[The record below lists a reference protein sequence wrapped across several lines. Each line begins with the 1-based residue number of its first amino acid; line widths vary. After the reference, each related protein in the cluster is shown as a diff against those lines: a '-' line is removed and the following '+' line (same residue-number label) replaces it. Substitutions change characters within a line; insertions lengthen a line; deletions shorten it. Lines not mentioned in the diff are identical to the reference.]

1 MRLPKQLSSRDALL
15 APKLALV
22 ERFITESGLKPGQ
35 NFSQMARSK
44 KFGRAG
50 SPGMA
55 QGQGKGEGTAGS
67 SGFAVRDSS
76 SLNVMGNEMRASRS
90 RATARQTSPLGAG
103 LGSPTTASS
112 RTDPDKSDTMKN
124 LNPVNRQSGNVTT
137 EAGLDEYHDVVESY
151 FKAITA
157 PKPKGNT
164 P

>member
-1 MRLPKQLSSRDALL
+1 MN
-15 APKLALV
+15 
-22 ERFITESGLKPGQ
+22 PGK
-35 NFSQMARSK
+35 NFAQMARSR

-103 LGSPTTASS
+103 MGGPTTASS
-112 RTDPDKSDTMKN
+112 RADPDKSDTMKN
-124 LNPVNRQSGNVTT
+124 LNPVNRLSGSVAA
-137 EAGLDEYHDVVESY
+137 EAGMDEYHDVVESY

-157 PKPKGNT
+157 PKPSSAEPINGTSASPK
-164 P
+164 